1 MARIHRSPCS
11 VGGTRDGLPGV
22 PGAPG
27 APGAPARFRWR
38 GRPYRVSDVLCHW
51 VESGQWW
58 SRTWFAGDESRAD
71 GARLPAAA
79 DMPGPSVGVR
89 AVERQVWRVEA
100 RTGFDGLP
108 GVYDLV
114 HEPDSG
120 RWWVA
125 RVWD

>member
-1 MARIHRSPCS
+1 MARIHRTPCA
-11 VGGTRDGLPGV
+11 VGCTSGGWA
-22 PGAPG
+22 GAPG
-27 APGAPARFRWR
+27 TPTRFRWR

-51 VESGQWW
+51 VEAGQWW
-58 SRTWFAGDESRAD
+58 SRTWFAGDGSQGAD
-71 GARLPAAA
+71 
-79 DMPGPSVGVR
+79 GVR
-89 AVERQVWRVEA
+89 AVERRVWRVEA
-100 RTGFDGLP
+100 RTGFNGAP